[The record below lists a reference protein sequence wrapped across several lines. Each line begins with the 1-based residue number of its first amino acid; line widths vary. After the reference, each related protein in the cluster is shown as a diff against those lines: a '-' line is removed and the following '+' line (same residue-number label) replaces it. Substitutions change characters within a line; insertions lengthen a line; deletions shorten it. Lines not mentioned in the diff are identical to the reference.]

1 MSIAVIIPTTCE
13 PSRCASLSRAI
24 DSVLS
29 QEGVDVEPIIVV
41 NGNRYDEGFFVE
53 LRGRRELRVCYQEE
67 GSLPAALR
75 FGRTFVTQDFF
86 CFLDDDDEYYPGALQ
101 MRLAPMLKDA
111 DLDVVAT
118 NGDMSDGLRVY
129 NVDAVNQDS
138 LSAVIKENW
147 LASCGGL
154 FRTSAITVD
163 YFDGVTKYFEWTL
176 IAFRIAF
183 AGHKI
188 QFLDVPTFR
197 IHDTPD
203 SLSKSAE
210 YQRSLVSFIEF
221 LLDFDNPPRIRNA
234 LRHKLSAAFH
244 FLSNQQL
251 ISGQRGPAW
260 RYHMRCLAQ
269 PGGWRYLS
277 YTRHLMF

>member
-1 MSIAVIIPTTCE
+1 MGIAVIIPTTCE
-13 PSRCASLSRAI
+13 PARCASLVRAI

-29 QEGVDVEPIIVV
+29 QDGVDVEPIIVV
-41 NGNRYDEGFFVE
+41 NGNRYDEAFFVE

-67 GSLPAALR
+67 SNLPAALR

-86 CFLDDDDEYYPGALQ
+86 CFLDDDDEYYPGALRT
-101 MRLAPMLKDA
+101 RLAPMVSNVDV
-111 DLDVVAT
+111 DVVAT

-138 LSAVIKENW
+138 LAAVIKENW

-154 FRTSAITVD
+154 FRTSAITLD

-197 IHDTPD
+197 IHDTPH
-203 SLSKSAE
+203 SLSKSTE
-210 YQRSLVSFIEF
+210 YQHSLVSFIEF
-221 LLDFDNPPRIRNA
+221 LLDFDNPPRIRRA
-234 LRHKLSAAFH
+234 LRRKLSAAFH
-244 FLSNQQL
+244 FLSNQHL
-251 ISGQRGPAW
+251 SSGHRRHAW
-260 RYHMRCLAQ
+260 QYHLRCLAQ

-277 YTRHLMF
+277 YTRHLLF